1 MRNILIILLSIT
13 LSSCASM
20 GYVREFDITDKT
32 QWLESS
38 QDNPIINVIQREY
51 PNNDIEIVIKKK
63 LTTDYV
69 KIMLRN
75 GKKVIR
81 KETTSNEI

>member
-20 GYVREFDITDKT
+20 GYIREFDITDKT
-32 QWLESS
+32 EWIQSS
-38 QDNPIINVIQREY
+38 KDNPIINVIQREY
-51 PNNDIEIVIKKK
+51 PNNDIEIIIKKK

-69 KIMLRN
+69 KITLRRGEKKITKTTKSN
-75 GKKVIR
+75 G
-81 KETTSNEI
+81 

>member
-1 MRNILIILLSIT
+1 MRFLVVFLLLIMT
-13 LSSCASM
+13 SCASM

-38 QDNPIINVIQREY
+38 DDNPIINVIQREY
-51 PNNDIEIVIKKK
+51 PNNDIEIIIKKK

-69 KIMLRN
+69 KITLRN
-75 GKKVIR
+75 GQKKIT
-81 KETTSNEI
+81 KTTKSNG